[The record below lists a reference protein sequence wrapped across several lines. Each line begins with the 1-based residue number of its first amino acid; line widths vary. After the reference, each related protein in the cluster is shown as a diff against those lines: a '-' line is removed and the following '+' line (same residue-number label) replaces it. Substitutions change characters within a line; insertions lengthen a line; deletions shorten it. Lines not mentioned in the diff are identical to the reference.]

1 MSPIERP
8 NARVIAGKA
17 ILTDVSSCVAAVPS
31 PIMATCQGLAWSRPA
46 AVLGELR
53 SVEVTLKSSWF
64 DFRTAIDI
72 HAKKRVCTCPDMCKT
87 QDTGTSGRALSFQ
100 CGSNEIEEGSM
111 GGVLEG
117 VRVLDCGR
125 YIAGPYCATL
135 LAEFGAEVIR
145 VEKRDGSED
154 RFVAPVGE
162 GGEGALFLQ
171 INRNKKCITLDPMK
185 AEGQEVTRRLVKTA
199 DVVVANLPPQ
209 TLRAMK
215 LDYDSLKAIK
225 PDIILTTATAF
236 GGPGPWSDRVGF
248 DGVGQVMSGSVYM
261 TGAGDPPYRAAVNWV
276 DFGSALHCAFGT
288 LAALIER
295 GKSGRGQIVEGAL
308 LATALSF
315 TNATLIEQAVI
326 AANRVPTGNLGQTAA
341 PADIYRTRDGWVLC
355 QVTGHPLFIRWA
367 RLMGEEEQWLADPRF
382 ADDLKRGE
390 NGPVISA
397 RMARWCAERTTQ
409 EAVDTLGKAMIPA
422 GPVLSP
428 QQALDHPHI
437 RAAGFLQAVD
447 YPGLLK
453 SAPVVRAAVRLS
465 ETPGE
470 IAARPPTLGEHTDV
484 VLAEL
489 GYDAA
494 EIAALRQG
502 GVI

>member
-1 MSPIERP
+1 
-8 NARVIAGKA
+8 
-17 ILTDVSSCVAAVPS
+17 
-31 PIMATCQGLAWSRPA
+31 
-46 AVLGELR
+46 
-53 SVEVTLKSSWF
+53 
-64 DFRTAIDI
+64 
-72 HAKKRVCTCPDMCKT
+72 
-87 QDTGTSGRALSFQ
+87 
-100 CGSNEIEEGSM
+100 M

-117 VRVLDCGR
+117 VRVLDFGR

-171 INRNKKCITLDPMK
+171 VNRNKKCITLDPMK
-185 AEGQEVTRRLVKTA
+185 PEGQEVMRRLVATA

-215 LDYDSLKAIK
+215 LDYESLKAIK

-248 DGVGQVMSGSVYM
+248 DGVGQVMSGAVYM
-261 TGAGDPPYRAAVNWV
+261 TGKGDPPYRAAVNWV
-276 DFGSALHCAFGT
+276 DFGTALHCAFGT

-341 PADIYRTRDGWVLC
+341 PVDIYRTKDGWVLC

-367 RLMGEEEQWLADPRF
+367 RLMGEEDHWLKDPRF
-382 ADDLKRGE
+382 ADDLKRGD
-390 NGPVISA
+390 NGPVISE

-409 EAVDTLGKAMIPA
+409 EAVDTLGQAMIPA

-428 QQALDHPHI
+428 QQALEHPHI
-437 RAAGFLQAVD
+437 RAAGFMQDVD
-447 YPGLLK
+447 YPGLPNP
-453 SAPVVRAAVRLS
+453 APTARVAVRLS

-470 IAARPPTLGEHTDV
+470 IATRPPTLGEHTDQ
-484 VLAEL
+484 VLADI
-489 GYDAA
+489 GYDADA
-494 EIAALRQG
+494 IAALRKNG
-502 GVI
+502 IV